1 MILALIFVILGLL
14 ALLLIVFSAKGQFTT
29 GNLDELAAQLRPV
42 DINAFRNLVA
52 VSEQQYLRDHLPPR
66 EFRAIHRQRMLAA
79 TGYIRCAAQNAAIL
93 IRLGEAARQNSD
105 PAVVATAEKLLE
117 NAVPPAPLC
126 FSSGSSTLSGDD
138 FPANR
143 QLARPAC

>member
-66 EFRAIHRQRMLAA
+66 EFRAIHRQPCWLRRA
-79 TGYIRCAAQNAAIL
+79 TF
-93 IRLGEAARQNSD
+93 
-105 PAVVATAEKLLE
+105 VVPRKTPQSLFA
-117 NAVPPAPLC
+117 
-126 FSSGSSTLSGDD
+126 
-138 FPANR
+138 
-143 QLARPAC
+143 